1 MSNLKIETPMDRL
14 MRNDLYPHM
23 NEIVEMQKRNVK
35 LEFIAG
41 KFGVTRSAL
50 GWFLYQA
57 RKIGV
62 VE

>member
-14 MRNDLYPHM
+14 MKNSLYPHL

-35 LEFIAG
+35 LEFIAR
-41 KFGVTRSAL
+41 KFEVTRSAL

-57 RKIGV
+57 RNLGV
-62 VE
+62 IE